1 MPDTPAHELPFAW
14 LDGVT
19 RDDARAALARCCASS
34 RWVEAMLERRPFG
47 SSASL
52 CSAAREVWAHLGRT
66 DYLEAFAGH
75 PPLGARTSAMRER
88 FASTHGWSREEQ
100 AGVEVAEEAVLAELE
115 RANQAYLERFGYLF
129 IACATGKTAPELLA
143 LLRERLPNAPDRE
156 LLVAAA
162 EQANITELRLE
173 KLRP

>member
-1 MPDTPAHELPFAW
+1 MPDASAHELPFAW

-19 RDDARAALARCCASS
+19 RDEARSALGRCCASS

-47 SSASL
+47 SSETL
-52 CSAAREVWAHLGRT
+52 RSAAREVWAHLARA

-75 PPLGARTSAMRER
+75 PPIGARLGAMRER

-100 AGVEVAEEAVLAELE
+100 AGVEAAAEAVLATLE

-129 IACATGKTAPELLA
+129 IVCATGKTAPELLA

-162 EQANITELRLE
+162 EQAKITELRLE